1 MEKMIDAVFQPPPHH
16 PITGLDTVAAI
27 LRVMQSGTGDPKFA
41 PCPLLVQMV
50 DAGWLGKKA
59 FRGVYHYAEPLN

>member
-1 MEKMIDAVFQPPPHH
+1 MIDVFS
-16 PITGLDTVAAI
+16 TTTTTTTTSLGLDTVAAI